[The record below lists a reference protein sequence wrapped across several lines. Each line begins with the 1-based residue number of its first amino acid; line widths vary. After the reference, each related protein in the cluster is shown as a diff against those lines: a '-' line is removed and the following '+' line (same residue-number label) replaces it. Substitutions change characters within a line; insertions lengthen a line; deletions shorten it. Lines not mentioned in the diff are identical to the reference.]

1 MIIMQKSPMSCN
13 CVIYSIDVIV
23 VANDE
28 YRGYH
33 QPTSPPKSFMWH
45 IHSICIYIYAWLEAP
60 NGLALAFIR
69 SLRIFLFFV
78 SFSFNS
84 FIICMCTVY
93 SGTFYVLRFGCV
105 VSSSLYL
112 IFLQPFLS
120 KLRRNG
126 VCVDQVDEKKVQ
138 LMCIEECDNGSFS
151 KWMLNSNETFK

>member
-45 IHSICIYIYAWLEAP
+45 IHSICIYIYTWLEAP

-93 SGTFYVLRFGCV
+93 SGTFYVLRFFFSLSHIPSTISIETAAEWCLCR
-105 VSSSLYL
+105 SSWWKESTVDVH
-112 IFLQPFLS
+112 
-120 KLRRNG
+120 RR
-126 VCVDQVDEKKVQ
+126 VRQRFIQ
-138 LMCIEECDNGSFS
+138 
-151 KWMLNSNETFK
+151 